1 MTAAPHPHSRHPASA
16 AQIEPALMA
25 TRTRK
30 PTKNRKVK
38 STSPPCRIDP
48 KFLILVLIGVFGFV
62 VLSKVLGHQGVVRVL
77 ESEAEKFVLTL
88 REGYEHRTVCYR

>member
-1 MTAAPHPHSRHPASA
+1 MSV

-30 PTKNRKVK
+30 PAKNMKVK
-38 STSPPCRIDP
+38 ATSPPCRIDL

-62 VLSKVLGHQGVVRVL
+62 VLLKVLGHQGVVRVL
-77 ESEAEKFVLTL
+77 ESEAEKIVLTL
-88 REGYEHRTVCYR
+88 CEGYEHRPACYR